1 MSTKTLRK
9 RIALVAALALGTG
22 VLSVAPANAASP
34 ADLLRDE
41 MTTSTTITQ
50 GSNLGICY
58 SPSATLDNAD
68 ATNLVEML
76 STGSLLITGTDAS
89 DMDNGHGSVFTITGP
104 AVWSAWTN
112 AATTGM
118 AGVLTG
124 DQKVLTFTSASTNV
138 DNPTALVVKP
148 TGVGTVQ
155 VAITTFTATATAAVE
170 IITIAVKATCAAG
183 VFSAADSYTKM
194 VAVGDISTAAATS
207 ADATDAAYTAN
218 GGSLYVRFDG
228 YDANGTAI
236 TSTTDILTAETTS
249 GAVIG
254 AAATGV
260 TTMAVTTD
268 LSTYFKV
275 NQATTDAPWS
285 GTITLKLNGV
295 TVATKSAK
303 IIGAPKTIEV
313 SGVDLRAQGGSDAQG
328 GDYVMKDA
336 AGNIVETA
344 ISGWDTL
351 TLAQSAVLTV
361 GASSRTPN
369 VGAVRT
375 LAGTT
380 KGQFNY
386 ACNTV
391 GPNSVA
397 KGVRLKYTNSSLVS
411 IYSPTFDIT
420 CGGAAYTYTASLDKA
435 SYVPG
440 DIATLTIT
448 AKDAYGNPVADA
460 TAIATAA
467 NKLEITGSQ
476 LTAVTTPAYTDTY
489 LGGSI
494 AYKFT
499 VGSTEG
505 SYNALVS
512 LIDLNSASKPQ
523 SALAVKYSVSSG
535 TTTVTNAQVLQSIVA
550 LIASINKQI
559 QALQKLILAR
569 R

>member
-1 MSTKTLRK
+1 MSTKTNFK
-9 RIALVAALALGTG
+9 RIALVAVTALGAG
-22 VLSVAPANAASP
+22 LLSVTPAIAASP
-34 ADLLRDE
+34 NDLLRDE
-41 MTTSTTITQ
+41 MTASTTVTQ
-50 GSNLGICY
+50 GTNFGVCY
-58 SPSATLDNAD
+58 VASATLDNAD
-68 ATNLVEML
+68 ATNLVEMTA
-76 STGSLLITGTDAS
+76 TGSLLITGTDTS
-89 DMDNGHGSVFTITGP
+89 DMDNTHGSVFAISGP
-104 AVWSAWTN
+104 AVWGAWTN

-118 AGVLTG
+118 AGVLSG
-124 DQKVLTFTSASTNV
+124 DQKTLTFTSATTLV
-138 DNPTALVVKP
+138 DQPTALVLKP
-148 TGVGTVQ
+148 TGVGTIQ
-155 VAITTFTATATAAVE
+155 VAISTFTATTTVAVE
-170 IITIAVKATCAAG
+170 IITIQSKAACASG
-183 VFSAADSYTKM
+183 VFSAADSYAKM
-194 VAVGDISTAAATS
+194 IAVADIATAAATN
-207 ADATDAAYTAN
+207 ADATDAAYAGN
-218 GGSLYVRFDG
+218 GGALYVRFDG
-228 YDANGTAI
+228 YDSNGIAI
-236 TSTTDILTAETTS
+236 TTTTNVLTAEVSS
-249 GAVIG
+249 GAYVG

-260 TTMAVTTD
+260 TTTAVTTD

-275 NQATTDAPWS
+275 TQATTDAPWS
-285 GTITLKLNGV
+285 GTITLKVDGV

-313 SGVDLRAQGGSDAQG
+313 SGLDILTQGGADAQG

-351 TLAQSAVLTV
+351 TVAQSAVITA

-369 VGAVRT
+369 VGAVRS

-386 ACNTV
+386 ACNSV
-391 GPNSVA
+391 GPNAVA
-397 KGVRLKYTNSSLVS
+397 KGVRLKYTNSSLVT

-420 CGGAAYTYTASLDKA
+420 CGGTAYTYTASLDKA

-448 AKDAYGNPVADA
+448 TKDAYGNPVADGVA
-460 TAIATAA
+460 LGTAA
-467 NKLEITGSQ
+467 GKVEISGSQ
-476 LTAVTTPAYTDTY
+476 LTAVTTPAHTDTY
-489 LGGSI
+489 LSGSKT
-494 AYKFT
+494 YKFT

-505 SYNALVS
+505 AYNALVS

-523 SALAVKYSVSSG
+523 SALAVPYSVKS
-535 TTTVTNAQVLQSIVA
+535 TTATVTNADVLKSIVA